1 MKFIY
6 FSILILS
13 FQVIFFANARNNQS
27 QNGSNGK
34 EIDTTSATSLDNR
47 REIFGR
53 GFEDLHRRIARPL
66 SPLDSLNYQ
75 VNLFKFV
82 SVVEFRNT
90 NNSMFVQWCR
100 IWQVL
105 YFRLW
110 MTGILMHGS
119 RNMPS
124 VPTTLAP
131 ISKTKLQV
139 EKIRKVTQ
147 LPQGI
152 KVLKICK

>member
-47 REIFGR
+47 MEIFGR

-82 SVVEFRNT
+82 SVVEFRNIIKCLY
-90 NNSMFVQWCR
+90 NNVGYDT
-100 IWQVL
+100 L
-105 YFRLW
+105 YISGFGCPGFGCMAPETCHPYQPNWLQSPKPN
-110 MTGILMHGS
+110 S
-119 RNMPS
+119 R
-124 VPTTLAP
+124 
-131 ISKTKLQV
+131 SKKFA
-139 EKIRKVTQ
+139 K
-147 LPQGI
+147 
-152 KVLKICK
+152 